1 MSVIMNPPPRGG
13 PGPIGLLHLGKKCYL
28 ISELIKSKLLD
39 AASEYT
45 ARTSTKENVAKTLAL
60 S

>member
-1 MSVIMNPPPRGG
+1 MNPPPRGG